1 MTRESQR
8 LLFLPLATCTC
19 SMSSWS
25 KLLTVKQVKLICML
39 NFKISPVFFPSALF
53 YVGEIH
59 NMPLPNAQN
68 GTSELEPVVVMW
80 LAPESI
86 GLGIFAR
93 GDIEADTIVI
103 KMEDPV
109 GYRIGVWLEMCR
121 TLPRPAMAAIES
133 RSGMAWTDWGP
144 RRSKPR

>member
-68 GTSELEPVVVMW
+68 GTSELEPVVVMMW
-80 LAPESI
+80 LAP
-86 GLGIFAR
+86 AR
-93 GDIEADTIVI
+93 TAKQKKKKSDDDKT
-103 KMEDPV
+103 
-109 GYRIGVWLEMCR
+109 
-121 TLPRPAMAAIES
+121 T
-133 RSGMAWTDWGP
+133 
-144 RRSKPR
+144 RSKSGVAEIRRGFSKWRVHRTWNFRQRGY